1 MLLPIR
7 MEYKYKYK
15 YRILYYFLSISI
27 LSELKSGGN
36 NLGRVS
42 PFCSQ
47 PSGGQGTNK
56 KAR

>member
-1 MLLPIR
+1 MLLSIR
-7 MEYKYKYK
+7 MEYK
-15 YRILYYFLSISI
+15 YRILYYFLSVSI